1 MIMATTT
8 QMTCSR
14 CGGDTVI
21 LYYSESICAT
31 CVRADARARPRTGG
45 CEKCGG
51 PRGFRYPIK
60 GGDYKCIACHTADG
74 TLPPE
79 VQDTSYNTPC
89 AGKPTD
95 DPRHSWKF
103 VKGARRA
110 CRHCKVHDYEG
121 DRPA

>member
-1 MIMATTT
+1 MTMDVVT
-8 QMTCSR
+8 QLTCSR
-14 CGGDTVI
+14 CHDEAVV
-21 LYYSESICAT
+21 LYRDEKICAG
-31 CVRADARARPRTGG
+31 CVRRDARANPSKGR

-51 PRGFRYPIK
+51 PKGFRYPIK
-60 GGDYKCIACHTADG
+60 GGDYKCISCHTDDG

-79 VQDTSYNTPC
+79 VLDTSYNAAC

-121 DRPA
+121 DRP